1 MFQSSGSS
9 LHSAPTSGVELQRRK
24 IKPPE
29 TLRSFQDLLTPSP
42 PGGATPSAAG
52 ARREE
57 ELNSS
62 GEQDGSDEDSFVAK
76 SEKDEIEI
84 CVNGEE
90 KVESG

>member
-62 GEQDGSDEDSFVAK
+62 GEQDGSDDDATTLDVQIPSPLQSPEVRNPSHL
-76 SEKDEIEI
+76 
-84 CVNGEE
+84 
-90 KVESG
+90 